1 MPDRYFNFDSSSKS
15 NQKSKTLSRDK
26 IMKNRQILDK
36 YFLKIVLDWYFS
48 NLANRNSRSKRLN
61 FSRIAFRKK
70 WNSRHRLK
78 MTLNRYDSTIQRSMP
93 LMSELGFEPNGGGDT
108 DTLKVSSSS
117 SMRKSMERR
126 SSR

>member
-1 MPDRYFNFDSSSKS
+1 ME
-15 NQKSKTLSRDK
+15 
-26 IMKNRQILDK
+26 NREILDK
-36 YFLKIVLDWYFS
+36 YFSKIVLDIFS
-48 NLANRNSRSKRLN
+48 NLANGNSRSKRLN

-70 WNSRHRLK
+70 WNSQHRLK
-78 MTLNRYDSTIQRSMP
+78 MTLNRYDSTIDAINERTWVRT
-93 LMSELGFEPNGGGDT
+93 ERG